1 MTHTE
6 KLNYNRLQMLDQ
18 ELNKTWYDMIVKL
31 KVVKANK
38 KQNR

>member
-18 ELNKTWYDMIVKL
+18 ELNETWYDMIVKL
-31 KVVKANK
+31 KVFKADK